1 MTALTEYQRLESA
14 AVWRA
19 SPDEQRR
26 DVYVS
31 VGDATLIVT
40 DGAGRAITHWSL
52 PALLRLNP
60 GQRPA
65 VYAPGEDAPEQL
77 EIEDDLM
84 VSSIEKVR
92 TTVRRRRPQ
101 PGRLRFFLLGGGL
114 LAMLALSVF
123 WLPDAMVRHTATVI
137 PQAARAELGQRLL
150 SHIRRVAGPPCD
162 TLRGRRALDLMKS
175 RLMAEAPGRI
185 VVLRG
190 GVEGAQH
197 LPGGVILVNR
207 ALVEDYEDP
216 SVVAGYVLAEL
227 ARARAEDPVLR
238 LLKDAGVLVAFRL
251 LTTGSVKDAVLAA
264 HAEALLLR
272 PPASVPDETLLADF
286 AAAGV
291 ASTPYAY
298 ARDISGETTLAL
310 IEADPA
316 TDAEAAPVLTD
327 GQWVSLQGICGE

>member
-1 MTALTEYQRLESA
+1 MTALNEYQRLESP

-40 DGAGRAITHWSL
+40 DSAGRAITHWSL

-65 VYAPGEDAPEQL
+65 IYTPGEDAPEQL

-92 TTVRRRRPQ
+92 ATVRRRRPQ
-101 PGRLRFFLLGGGL
+101 PGRLRFVLLGGGL
-114 LAMLALSVF
+114 LAVLALTVF
-123 WLPDAMVRHTATVI
+123 WLPDALIRHTATVL

-150 SHIRRVAGPPCD
+150 SHIRRVAGPPCE
-162 TLRGRRALDLMKS
+162 TVRGRRALDLLKL
-175 RLMAEAPGRI
+175 RLMPETPGRI
-185 VVLRG
+185 VVLSG
-190 GVEGAQH
+190 GVTVSEH
-197 LPGGVILVNR
+197 LPGGLILVNR
-207 ALVEDYEDP
+207 ALVEDHEDP
-216 SVVAGYVLAEL
+216 SVLAGYVLAEL
-227 ARARAEDPVLR
+227 ARARALDPVLR
-238 LLKDAGVLVAFRL
+238 LLDAAGPFVAFRL
-251 LTTGSVKDAVLAA
+251 LTTGSVKDAVLDA

-272 PPASVPDETLLADF
+272 PPAQVPDEVLLARF
-286 AAAGV
+286 AATNV

-298 ARDISGETTLAL
+298 ARDISGESTLAL

-316 TDAEAAPVLTD
+316 TGAETTPVLAD